1 MLGERLAYLR
11 RRENISQKDLGKQL
25 NISHYTISS
34 YEKGRS
40 EPNDEIKIRIAR
52 YFNVSLDYLM
62 GLIDQ
67 PYPFDREDGVI
78 YLPQLMSP
86 ALQRMVKDF
95 LVFWEQGQQTQVA
108 DATGAPAEPQEEEAA
123 PEG

>member
-11 RRENISQKDLGKQL
+11 HRENISQKDLGKQL

-40 EPNDEIKIRIAR
+40 EPNDEIKVRIAR

-62 GLIDQ
+62 GLVDQ
-67 PYPFDREDGVI
+67 PYPYDREKGVL
-78 YLPQLMSP
+78 YLPPSMSP
-86 ALQRMVKDF
+86 ALQDLVKDF
-95 LVFWEQGQQTQVA
+95 VAYWEQRRVQQN
-108 DATGAPAEPQEEEAA
+108 GEGEPREE
-123 PEG
+123 

>member
-11 RRENISQKDLGKQL
+11 RREGLSQRDLGREL

-40 EPNDEIKIRIAR
+40 EPSDEIKARIAR
-52 YFNVSLDYLM
+52 YFNVSADYLV

-67 PYPFDREDGVI
+67 PLPYNREEGVL
-78 YLPQLMSP
+78 YLPQEMDP
-86 ALQRMVKDF
+86 AAQAVFRKF
-95 LVFWEQGQQTQVA
+95 IAFWEAQELA
-108 DATGAPAEPQEEEAA
+108 RAETEEG
-123 PEG
+123 EGDPTK

>member
-11 RRENISQKDLGKQL
+11 RREGISQKELGKKL

-52 YFNVSLDYLM
+52 YFNVSLDYLV
-62 GLIDQ
+62 GLIEKPF
-67 PYPFDREDGVI
+67 PYDREKSVL
-78 YLPQLMSP
+78 YLPRSIDP
-86 ALQRMVKDF
+86 AAQKFLREFFAYWEERELAKDP
-95 LVFWEQGQQTQVA
+95 LES
-108 DATGAPAEPQEEEAA
+108 EK
-123 PEG
+123 

>member
-25 NISHYTISS
+25 SISHYTISS

-95 LVFWEQGQQTQVA
+95 LVFWEQGQQIQAVE
-108 DATGAPAEPQEEEAA
+108 ATDTPAEPQEAEAA
-123 PEG
+123 PEE